1 MTGRGTMLATLAV
14 AAALGLAA
22 CGGDDTEVAGGG
34 PGSGATGSS
43 QAVETATV
51 ESLDGLSF
59 TATDA
64 RGADIT
70 PKSTLTVSFDGE
82 RVAVDAGC
90 NSISGNYS
98 IEDDGE
104 IQSFMI
110 TTMMGCPPA
119 IQDLE
124 VFATELFRQG
134 AIATRTGEGL
144 ELEGLNGNSLTVA
157 ED

>member
-1 MTGRGTMLATLAV
+1 MSRPRVLAV
-14 AAALGLAA
+14 TIVLVSALGLVA
-22 CGGDDTEVAGGG
+22 CGGSDPASE
-34 PGSGATGSS
+34 PGSGSTGGAGESS
-43 QAVETATV
+43 QVATQ

-59 TATDA
+59 TATEA
-64 RGADIT
+64 RGAEIT
-70 PKSTLTVSFDGE
+70 PKSTLTVSFAGE
-82 RVAVDAGC
+82 RVSVDAGC

-104 IQSFMI
+104 IQSFMV

-119 IQDLE
+119 VQDLE

-134 AIATRTGEGL
+134 AIATQSGDTL
-144 ELEGLNGNSLTVA
+144 ELEGLNGNSLSLS

>member
-1 MTGRGTMLATLAV
+1 MSGSRAVFATLAV
-14 AAALGLAA
+14 LAALGLAA
-22 CGGDDTEVAGGG
+22 CGGDDAGDAGGD
-34 PGSGATGSS
+34 PGSGSAGSS
-43 QAVETATV
+43 QAAETATV
-51 ESLDGLSF
+51 ESLDGRSF
-59 TATDA
+59 TATEA

-70 PKSTLTVSFDGE
+70 PKSTLTVSFDGG
-82 RVAVDAGC
+82 RVAVDGGC

-98 IEDDGE
+98 IEDNGE

-134 AIATRTGEGL
+134 AIATRTENGL
-144 ELEGLNGNSLTVA
+144 ELEGLNGNSLTLT

>member
-1 MTGRGTMLATLAV
+1 MTSTRAIAAVLAV
-14 AAALGLAA
+14 SAIMGLAA
-22 CGGDDTEVAGGG
+22 CGGSGDSSG
-34 PGSGATGSS
+34 GSGTGSNGGTS
-43 QAVETATV
+43 QVATQ

-59 TATDA
+59 TATEA

-70 PKSTLTVSFDGE
+70 PKSTLDISFDGE
-82 RVAVDAGC
+82 RVSVDAGC

-110 TTMMGCPPA
+110 TTMMGCPPG

-134 AIATRTGEGL
+134 AIATQSGDTL
-144 ELEGLNGNSLTVA
+144 ELEGLNGNSLTLTA
-157 ED
+157 D

>member
-1 MTGRGTMLATLAV
+1 MSSPRVAVVTLLV
-14 AAALGLAA
+14 VSALGLAS
-22 CGGDDTEVAGGG
+22 CGGSDPASG
-34 PGSGATGSS
+34 PGSGSTGGAGDSS
-43 QAVETATV
+43 QVATQ

-59 TATDA
+59 TATEA

-70 PKSTLTVSFDGE
+70 PKSTLTVSFAGE
-82 RVAVDAGC
+82 RVSVDAGC

-104 IQSFMI
+104 MQSFMV
-110 TTMMGCPPA
+110 TTMMGCPPG

-134 AIATRTGEGL
+134 AVVTQSGDTL
-144 ELEGLNGNSLTVA
+144 ELEGLNGNSLTLT